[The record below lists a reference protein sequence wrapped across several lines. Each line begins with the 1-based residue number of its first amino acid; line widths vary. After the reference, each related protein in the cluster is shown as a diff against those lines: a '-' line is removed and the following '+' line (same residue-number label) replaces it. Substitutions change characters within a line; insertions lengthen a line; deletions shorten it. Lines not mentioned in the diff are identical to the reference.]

1 MKNIE
6 LKARDRTL
14 ADDVR
19 TCRRIGA
26 QFQEV
31 LRQRD
36 TYFRVKAGRLKL
48 REFGPGRAE
57 LIAYQRP
64 NTPRAR
70 VCEYVVQP
78 VDDPAPLRRLLGA
91 CLGTLAEVRKT
102 RRLYLWKGVRIHL
115 DDVRDLGRF
124 LEFEA
129 VLGTGGASPARGRA
143 RVEFLRNAFNV
154 RVHDIVRGSYLD
166 LEVKRSV

>member
-6 LKARDRTL
+6 LKARNRRL

-26 QFQEV
+26 RFQAL

-36 TYFRVKAGRLKL
+36 TYFRVKDGRLKL
-48 REFGPGRAE
+48 REIGSTQAE
-57 LIAYQRP
+57 LIAYLRP
-64 NTPRAR
+64 DTSGAR
-70 VCEYVVQP
+70 VCNYVVVP
-78 VDDPAPLRRLLGA
+78 VADPVAVRRLLAA
-91 CLGTLAEVRKT
+91 CLGVLAEVRKT

-115 DDVRDLGRF
+115 DAVRGLGRF

-129 VLGTGGASPARGRA
+129 VLGPRVTPACGRA
-143 RVEFLRNAFNV
+143 RVDLLRSAFGV
-154 RVHDIVRGSYLD
+154 RTRDIVRGSYLD
-166 LEVKRSV
+166 LEVKRRA